1 MPSEAALTA
10 AFAATAETLKMEYA
24 VANTSPAGLYVI
36 DVSVQVAAGGAAVR
50 HGIPR
55 IELSPERV
63 VLLMMKLRPLDP
75 RRSYTAPPQAYAVLL
90 PPGGVRRISTE
101 LSFPLIP
108 ANLPPSREVQEILL
122 NRLSLT
128 VGVVPVTAA
137 PAVEQE
143 IGGEKLWRLPAT
155 SWKQQRE
162 LRFDAAV
169 ANLRVLVH
177 K

>member
-1 MPSEAALTA
+1 MPSEASLTA
-10 AFAATAETLKMEYA
+10 AFAVTPEALKVEYA
-24 VANTSPAGLYVI
+24 VANTGHAGVYVI
-36 DVSVQVAAGGAAVR
+36 DVAVQVTAGGAKVQ
-50 HGIPR
+50 HGMPR
-55 IELSPERV
+55 VELSPERI

-75 RRSYTAPPQAYAVLL
+75 LRSYAAPPQAYAVLL
-90 PPGGVRRISTE
+90 PPGGVRRIASQ

-108 ANLPPSREVQEILL
+108 VNLPPSKEVQEILL

-128 VGVVPVTAA
+128 VGVVPVTAT

-155 SWKQQRE
+155 SWRQQRE
-162 LRFDAAV
+162 LRFDATV
-169 ANLRVLVH
+169 ANLRVLVN